1 MGAARAFKEIKI
13 DQYFITNFFK
23 QHVVFNEFIAKLPR
37 FLVNPI
43 IKWSIYLEYLI
54 QKNFFKDS
62 HNLHIET
69 NTKVDPK
76 IRIKE
81 EQVDPFKTRQIERSL
96 RTIVK
101 ANTKQMGMTEQ
112 LKVTSSLTGG
122 P

>member
-1 MGAARAFKEIKI
+1 MGC
-13 DQYFITNFFK
+13 
-23 QHVVFNEFIAKLPR
+23 L
-37 FLVNPI
+37 
-43 IKWSIYLEYLI
+43 

-69 NTKVDPK
+69 NTKVDAK

-101 ANTKQMGMTEQ
+101 AKMKQMGMTEQ
-112 LKVTSSLTGG
+112 QKVTSSLTAG